1 MIAEG
6 IATDT
11 WNNIKPKITEEESS
25 KMKSDG
31 GLDQEEFKTVLAK
44 GGLKPSPLSNQKFN
58 ELDTNKNGKVEES
71 EVKSD
76 TKGEGEDY
84 ESAGDWIG
92 DIIKGV
98 FVGAIVG
105 LIV

>member
-1 MIAEG
+1 
-6 IATDT
+6 
-11 WNNIKPKITEEESS
+11 
-25 KMKSDG
+25 MKSDG

-44 GGLKPSPLSNQKFN
+44 GGLKPSPLSNQKFD